1 MGQVIILP
9 TPNRPTNDSL
19 RRSSTKFGARYEHNR
34 LCNTLTSCAKLL
46 TDLYIQLPYHS
57 GRTIL
62 QLETDPSLQHV
73 VETLVDA
80 GKERLDRV
88 AWSLTE
94 LTHNVFKVRQNILTI
109 GTVCN
114 NVLPGYTTSI
124 WRRILHG
131 ASHISFICPQS
142 PLHGDGSPLGRLY

>member
-1 MGQVIILP
+1 M
-9 TPNRPTNDSL
+9 NDSL
-19 RRSSTKFGARYEHNR
+19 RHLSIKLRPRYRYFALYKPLVSFSTHPLN
-34 LCNTLTSCAKLL
+34 
-46 TDLYIQLPYHS
+46 IQLPHHS

-94 LTHNVFKVRQNILTI
+94 LTHNVFKVRQTLFFM
-109 GTVCN
+109 
-114 NVLPGYTTSI
+114 
-124 WRRILHG
+124 RK
-131 ASHISFICPQS
+131 
-142 PLHGDGSPLGRLY
+142 